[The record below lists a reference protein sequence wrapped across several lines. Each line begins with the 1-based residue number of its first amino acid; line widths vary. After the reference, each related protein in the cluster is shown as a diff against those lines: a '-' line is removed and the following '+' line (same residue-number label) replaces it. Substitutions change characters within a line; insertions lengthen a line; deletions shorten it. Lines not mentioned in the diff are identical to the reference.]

1 MKTFTIDAE
10 NNITAHGS
18 AEEAVAGAER
28 FTTEGELNKL
38 AAGWHSDGLVEI
50 WNSLPGATPVKKF
63 KDRKTA
69 VSRVWKAIAGL
80 GETKAPVAPQK
91 PSVAPAKGKSAQN
104 ATPAKKGPKAPKGGK
119 KADKSEKPT
128 KARQVSKTAQVLE
141 LLKRPGGAT
150 LKGIMAKTGWQ
161 AHSVRGFI
169 SGTLGKKM
177 GLAVESAKGGDGERT
192 YSTVK

>member
-1 MKTFTIDAE
+1 MPPELNHTTGHRPFCNYAPIPLACATNQSDECPDRGINRARSLKMKTFTIDAE

-128 KARQVSKTAQVLE
+128 K
-141 LLKRPGGAT
+141 
-150 LKGIMAKTGWQ
+150 
-161 AHSVRGFI
+161 
-169 SGTLGKKM
+169 
-177 GLAVESAKGGDGERT
+177 
-192 YSTVK
+192 YSSC